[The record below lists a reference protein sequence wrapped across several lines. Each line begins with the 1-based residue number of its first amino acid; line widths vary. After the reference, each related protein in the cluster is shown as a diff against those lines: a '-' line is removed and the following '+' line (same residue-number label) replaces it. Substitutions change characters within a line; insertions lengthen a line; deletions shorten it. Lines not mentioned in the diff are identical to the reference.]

1 MAYHGAISV
10 QFALTVHATMTVTM
24 ETALKCLN
32 VIHEY
37 LCIYIGYSC
46 VYATCVRVLVWCIMH
61 CCTCV
66 WKKHHEGVCQKANT
80 AQGEA

>member
-37 LCIYIGYSC
+37 LCIHRIFLCICHMCSCIGV
-46 VYATCVRVLVWCIMH
+46 VYYALLYLCM
-61 CCTCV
+61 
-66 WKKHHEGVCQKANT
+66 EKAP
-80 AQGEA
+80 